1 VAAPGVGMT
10 DRLTDRLSRLGPR
23 LRAAERVLVFSDF
36 DGTLVPIRDDPL
48 ACELSPEGRSL
59 LGRIAAHPNA
69 AAAIVSGRDLPDL
82 RPRVGVDGLA
92 YAGNH
97 GLEIQGVG
105 FEYREPGA
113 AALVGELAAITTELA
128 AALAG
133 VSGAWVQNKV
143 LSASV
148 HYRQTPP
155 ALVPAVKKAVEQA
168 LASHQKRFV
177 LRGGKMVL
185 EVRPAVDWHKGRAV
199 RWLWEKLAAGAP
211 NPVAIYLGDD
221 ATDED
226 AFAAVPDGVTV
237 MVGQSRQTAARY
249 RLDGPQDVARFLAWL
264 ADVL

>member
-1 VAAPGVGMT
+1 MPLHLFDPLKDLEGRIRGG
-10 DRLTDRLSRLGPR
+10 R
-23 LRAAERVLVFSDF
+23 RVLLFVDF
-36 DGTLVPIRDDPL
+36 DGTLVPIKDDPM
-48 ACELSPEGRSL
+48 ACELAAEGREL

-69 AAAIVSGRDLPDL
+69 AAAVVSGRDLTDL
-82 RPRVGVDGLA
+82 RPRVGVAGLA

-97 GLEIQGVG
+97 GLEIEGPG
-105 FEYREPGA
+105 FVFREPGA
-113 AALVGELAAITTELA
+113 AALVGELAAIA
-128 AALAG
+128 ADLTPALAD
-133 VSGAWVQNKV
+133 VPGAWVQNKG

-155 ALVPAVKKAVEQA
+155 ALVPRVREAVERA
-168 LASHQKRFV
+168 VAPHRGRFV

-199 RWLWEKLAAGAP
+199 RWLWEKLAEGDR

-226 AFAAVPDGVTV
+226 AFKAIPDGVTV
-237 MVGQSRQTAARY
+237 MVGPSRQTAARY
-249 RLDGPQDVARFLAWL
+249 RLDGPQDVTRFLVWL

>member
-1 VAAPGVGMT
+1 MPLHLFNPLKDLEGRIRGG
-10 DRLTDRLSRLGPR
+10 R
-23 LRAAERVLVFSDF
+23 RVLLFVDF
-36 DGTLVPIRDDPL
+36 DGTLVPIRDDPM
-48 ACELSPEGRSL
+48 ACRLSDEGRDL
-59 LGRIAAHPNA
+59 LRRIAAHPNA
-69 AAAIVSGRDLPDL
+69 AAAVVSGRDLPDL
-82 RPRVGVDGLA
+82 RPRVGVEGVA

-105 FEYREPGA
+105 FEFREPGA
-113 AALVGELAAITTELA
+113 AALAGELAAITAELT

-155 ALVPAVKKAVEQA
+155 ALVPAVREAVDRAVGHHRE
-168 LASHQKRFV
+168 RFV

-199 RWLWEKLAAGAP
+199 RWLWEKLAAADP

-237 MVGQSRQTAARY
+237 MVGPSRQTAARY
-249 RLDGPQDVARFLAWL
+249 RLDGPPDVTRFLGWL

>member
-1 VAAPGVGMT
+1 MPLHLFDPLKDLEGRIRSG
-10 DRLTDRLSRLGPR
+10 R
-23 LRAAERVLVFSDF
+23 RVLLFVDF
-36 DGTLVPIRDDPL
+36 DGTLVPIRDDPM
-48 ACELSPEGRSL
+48 ACELSPEGRDL

-69 AAAIVSGRDLPDL
+69 AVAVVSGRDLPDL

-97 GLEIQGVG
+97 GLEIRGPG

-113 AALVGELAAITTELA
+113 VALAGELAAITAELT
-128 AALAG
+128 AALTG
-133 VSGAWVQNKV
+133 VPGAWVQNKV

-148 HYRQTPP
+148 HYRRTP
-155 ALVPAVKKAVEQA
+155 AGLVPRVKEAVERVA
-168 LASHQKRFV
+168 GPHRERFV

-199 RWLWEKLAAGAP
+199 RWLWERLAAGAP

-237 MVGQSRQTAARY
+237 MVGPSRQTAARY
-249 RLDGPQDVARFLAWL
+249 RLDGPPDVTRFLAWL
-264 ADVL
+264 AGVL

>member
-1 VAAPGVGMT
+1 MPLHLFDPLGDLA
-10 DRLTDRLSRLGPR
+10 SRIRTGR
-23 LRAAERVLVFSDF
+23 RVLLFLDF

-48 ACELSPEGRSL
+48 ACQLSAEGRGL

-69 AAAIVSGRDLPDL
+69 AVAVVSGRDLPDL
-82 RPRVGVDGLA
+82 RPRVGVEGIA

-97 GLEIQGVG
+97 GLEIQGPG
-105 FEYREPGA
+105 FEFREPGA
-113 AALVGELAAITTELA
+113 AALVGELEAITAELT

-148 HYRQTPP
+148 HFRQAPP
-155 ALVPAVKKAVEQA
+155 ELVPRVREAVERVA
-168 LASHQKRFV
+168 GPHRERFV

-199 RWLWEKLAAGAP
+199 RWLWEKLAEGNP
-211 NPVAIYLGDD
+211 NPAALYLGDD

-237 MVGQSRQTAARY
+237 MVGPARQTAARY
-249 RLDGPQDVARFLAWL
+249 RLDGPPDVTRFLGWL
-264 ADVL
+264 ADAL

>member
-1 VAAPGVGMT
+1 MPLHLF
-10 DRLTDRLSRLGPR
+10 DPLKDLESRIRGGR
-23 LRAAERVLVFSDF
+23 RVLLFVDF
-36 DGTLVPIRDDPL
+36 DGTLVPIRDDPM
-48 ACELSPEGRSL
+48 ACRLSDEGRDL

-113 AALVGELAAITTELA
+113 AALAGELAKITSELTA
-128 AALAG
+128 ELAG
-133 VSGAWVQNKV
+133 VPGAWVQNKV
-143 LSASV
+143 HSARV
-148 HYRQTPP
+148 HFRQTPP
-155 ALVPAVKKAVEQA
+155 ALVPVVKKAVEQA
-168 LASHQKRFV
+168 LGHHRDHFV

-249 RLDGPQDVARFLAWL
+249 RLDGPQDVARFLRWL

>member
-1 VAAPGVGMT
+1 VPLHLFNPLKDLET
-10 DRLTDRLSRLGPR
+10 RI
-23 LRAAERVLVFSDF
+23 RAGRRVLLFVDF
-36 DGTLVPIRDDPL
+36 DGTLVPIREDPM
-48 ACELSPEGRSL
+48 ACRLSDEGREL

-113 AALVGELAAITTELA
+113 EALAGELASVTSMLSAE
-128 AALAG
+128 LAG

-148 HYRQTPP
+148 HYRQTPA
-155 ALVPAVKKAVEQA
+155 ALVPVVKKTVDEIVRP
-168 LASHQKRFV
+168 HRERFV

-185 EVRPAVDWHKGRAV
+185 EVRPAVDWNKGRAV
-199 RWLWEKLAAGAP
+199 RWLWEKLAEGAP

-237 MVGQSRQTAARY
+237 MVGPSRQTAARY
-249 RLDGPQDVARFLAWL
+249 RLDGPSDVTRFLGWL